1 MTLTKSLLLGSA
13 AGLVAV
19 ASAQAADLPTR
30 KGPVAVEYVRVCS
43 ITVAGAPVVGFVLPG
58 SDTCFKISGYI
69 TGQVEGGNVKTAYY
83 QGTPAAV
90 VTSGNGP
97 LTNNLSAVR
106 GRSAVGAGA
115 ALLTAPLPNV
125 QIIVPNGTE
134 NRDTFGYTTRFNLT
148 FDAVSNTAY
157 GPLVAHGEYQFNHG
171 GGYDNAGTGG
181 SDGGLN
187 RAYVTWAGITAGKID
202 SFFSFTGGGL
212 AWNNFF
218 SPDRKGFDQPDVL
231 AYTASFGGGFSATIS
246 IEDPYNSQSNG
257 LTISNLQGGGS
268 TGTYM
273 GFLGSATEGGMRAPD
288 VVGSL
293 DVKQAWGTAHLA
305 GVAHNVRAEGC
316 YGAPLVPPFAPVCTA
331 ANPASG
337 NGGSYPSKA
346 SLDKW
351 GYAIDAG
358 VSFNIPN
365 LPAGSMVGVTG
376 SWSQNADRYGG
387 LPDAMNG
394 EEGSVNGNGQNMAI
408 GDAFLNR
415 NGTWATPTSWSVSGY
430 GAFQVTPQV
439 NLGIEGSYGE
449 NHWTSEGP
457 TSPLYDSKA
466 WLIGGVAHYD
476 PVKNLDFEFEL
487 LYENVKNDTP
497 GNYISGASALGAAY
511 CTLAGKQCTTSFQ
524 GTSDGFQARM
534 QITRNF

>member
-83 QGTPAAV
+83 QTNTNARLASE
-90 VTSGNGP
+90 VTAGNGP
-97 LTNNLSAVR
+97 LTSTLR
-106 GRSAVGAGA
+106 QGGRDI
-115 ALLTAPLPNV
+115 
-125 QIIVPNGTE
+125 QFIVPNGGAD
-134 NRDTFGYTTRFNLT
+134 RDTFGYTTRFNVT

-171 GGYDNAGTGG
+171 GGFDNAGTGG

-246 IEDPYNSQSNG
+246 IEDPYNSGSNG
-257 LTISNLQGGGS
+257 NNISVLQGGG

-273 GFLGSATEGGMRAPD
+273 GYLGSATEQGLRVPD

-305 GVAHNVRAEGC
+305 GVLHNIRADGTF
-316 YGAPLVPPFAPVCTA
+316 GANATQ
-331 ANPASG
+331 ASI
-337 NGGSYPSKA
+337 
-346 SLDKW
+346 DKY

-394 EEGSVNGNGQNMAI
+394 EEGAVNGNGQNMAI
-408 GDAFLNR
+408 ADAFLNS
-415 NGTWATPTSWSVSGY
+415 NGSWATPTSWSVSGY
-430 GAFQVTPQV
+430 AAFQVTPQV

-449 NHWTSEGP
+449 NTWSGKQAI
-457 TSPLYDSKA
+457 SALYDSKA
-466 WLIGGVAHYD
+466 WLIGGIAHYD

-487 LYENVKNDTP
+487 LYENVRNSQPTAYVA
-497 GNYISGASALGAAY
+497 GNPALG
-511 CTLAGKQCTTSFQ
+511 QTTTWQ
-524 GTSDGFQARM
+524 GNADGFQARFEV
-534 QITRNF
+534 TRNF

>member
-43 ITVAGAPVVGFVLPG
+43 ITVAGTPVVGFVLPG

-69 TGQVEGGNVKTAYY
+69 TGQIEGGNVKTAYF
-83 QGTPAAV
+83 QGSS
-90 VTSGNGP
+90 TSGNNPGNGP
-97 LTNNLSAVR
+97 LTNNLS
-106 GRSAVGAGA
+106 GVGGHYGS
-115 ALLTAPLPNV
+115 PDY
-125 QIIVPNGTE
+125 QYIVPNGGE
-134 NRDTFGYTTRFNLT
+134 QRDTFGYTTRFNLT

-171 GGYDNAGTGG
+171 GGFDNAGTGG

-187 RAYVTWAGITAGKID
+187 RAYVTWAGISAGKMN

-218 SPDRKGFDQPDVL
+218 SPDRQGFDEPDVL
-231 AYTASFGGGFSATIS
+231 AYTASFGGGFSATIA
-246 IEDPYNSQSNG
+246 IEDPYNGGSNG
-257 LTISNLQGGGS
+257 NGISVLQGGG

-273 GFLGSATEGGMRAPD
+273 GYLGSATEQGLRVPD
-288 VVGSL
+288 VVGSI
-293 DVKQAWGTAHLA
+293 DVKQAWGAAHLA
-305 GVAHNVRAEGC
+305 GVLHNIRAD
-316 YGAPLVPPFAPVCTA
+316 
-331 ANPASG
+331 
-337 NGGSYPSKA
+337 GSYGGDYYDEASYSSCYYYSSCSA

-351 GYAIDAG
+351 GYAVDAG
-358 VSFNIPN
+358 VTFNIPN
-365 LPAGSMVGVTG
+365 LAGSMIGVTG
-376 SWSQNADRYGG
+376 SWSQNASRYGG

-408 GDAFLNR
+408 GDAFLNS
-415 NGTWATPTSWSVSGY
+415 NGSWATPTSWSVSAW

-449 NHWTSEGP
+449 NTWSGKGYD
-457 TSPLYDSKA
+457 SPLYDSRS
-466 WLIGGVAHYD
+466 WLIGGIAHYD

-487 LYENVKNDTP
+487 LYQNTQNSQPAGYVAGSP
-497 GNYISGASALGAAY
+497 GSG
-511 CTLAGKQCTTSFQ
+511 TTTSWQ
-524 GTSDGFQARM
+524 GEADGFQARFEV
-534 QITRNF
+534 TRNF

>member
-69 TGQVEGGNVKTAYY
+69 TGQVEGGNVKTGYA
-83 QGTPAAV
+83 QGTQYNANQATLGFVNAVGGPAVAPPS
-90 VTSGNGP
+90 TPTPTAGNGP
-97 LTNNLSAVR
+97 LTNNL
-106 GRSAVGAGA
+106 GGVGGGHRVNN
-115 ALLTAPLPNV
+115 LTDFQYV
-125 QIIVPNGTE
+125 VPNGGAG
-134 NRDTFGYTTRFNLT
+134 RDTFGYTTRFNVT

-171 GGYDNAGTGG
+171 GGFDNAGTGG

-246 IEDPYNSQSNG
+246 IEDPYNSGSNG
-257 LTISNLQGGGS
+257 LNGGTAISNLAGGG

-273 GFLGSATEGGMRAPD
+273 GYLGSANEQGLRIPD

-305 GVAHNVRAEGC
+305 GVLHNIRADGS
-316 YGAPLVPPFAPVCTA
+316 YYLT
-331 ANPASG
+331 PASATATG
-337 NGGSYPSKA
+337 AA
-346 SLDKW
+346 SLDKF
-351 GYAIDAG
+351 GYAVDAG
-358 VSFNIPN
+358 ISFNIPN
-365 LPAGSMVGVTG
+365 LPAGSMIGVTG

-387 LPDAMNG
+387 LPDAQNG

-408 GDAFLNR
+408 ADAFLND
-415 NGTWATPTSWSVSGY
+415 NGSWATPTSWSISGY
-430 GAFQVTPQV
+430 GAFQITPQF
-439 NLGIEGSYGE
+439 NLGAEGSYGE
-449 NHWTSEGP
+449 NTWSGKGVN
-457 TSPLYDSKA
+457 SPLYDSKA
-466 WLIGGVAHYD
+466 WLVGGIAHYD

-487 LYENVKNDTP
+487 LYENVQNSQPVAYRP
-497 GNYISGASALGAAY
+497 GIAPG
-511 CTLAGKQCTTSFQ
+511 QTTSWQ
-524 GTSDGFQARM
+524 GTADGFQARFEV
-534 QITRNF
+534 TRNF

>member
-69 TGQVEGGNVKTAYY
+69 TGQIEGGNVKTAYY
-83 QGTPAAV
+83 QGSPAAI
-90 VTSGNGP
+90 VTAGNGP
-97 LTNNLSAVR
+97 ITNNLSGVR
-106 GRSAVGAGA
+106 LPSSA
-115 ALLTAPLPNV
+115 TSYTPNV
-125 QIIVPNGTE
+125 QYIVPDGGE

-171 GGYDNAGTGG
+171 GGFDNAGTGG

-187 RAYVTWAGITAGKID
+187 RAYVTWAGITAGKAN

-218 SPDRKGFDQPDVL
+218 SPDRQGFDEPDVL
-231 AYTASFGGGFSATIS
+231 AYTASFGGGFSATIA
-246 IEDPYNSQSNG
+246 IEDPYNGGSNG
-257 LTISNLQGGGS
+257 NGISVLQGGG

-273 GFLGSATEGGMRAPD
+273 GYLGSATEQGLRVPD

-305 GVAHNVRAEGC
+305 GVLHNIRADGAYGDSYVSDGGTYC
-316 YGAPLVPPFAPVCTA
+316 YTGTC
-331 ANPASG
+331 
-337 NGGSYPSKA
+337 GSA
-346 SLDKW
+346 SLDKY

-358 VSFNIPN
+358 VTFNIPN
-365 LPAGSMVGVTG
+365 MAGSMIGVTG

-408 GDAFLNR
+408 ADAFLNG
-415 NGTWATPTSWSVSGY
+415 NGSWATPTSWSVSAW

-439 NLGIEGSYGE
+439 NLGIEGSYGQ
-449 NHWTSEGP
+449 NSWSNTGP
-457 TSPLYDSKA
+457 SSPLYDSRA
-466 WLIGGVAHYD
+466 WLIGGIAHYD

-487 LYENVKNDTP
+487 LYENVQNSAP
-497 GNYISGASALGAAY
+497 GNYTPGAPGSG
-511 CTLAGKQCTTSFQ
+511 TTTSFQ
-524 GTSDGFQARM
+524 GEADGFQARM
-534 QITRNF
+534 QVTRNF